1 MLFCSLLA
9 HQLTMFLVQI
19 HNISALLLVYITKMG
34 SLLLLLNNHFETKF
48 KGRDKT
54 QSTPQKKKKEK
65 KNRYLVYWYSGTCS
79 FKMTGQG
86 SWNKPTSSKSSEK
99 IHFRPHDLMYIPN
112 WQLRGFLRKFGW
124 RLKPLFRI
132 TMA

>member
-34 SLLLLLNNHFETKF
+34 SFYYFWIITLRRSLKVGIKLN
-48 KGRDKT
+48 R
-54 QSTPQKKKKEK
+54 PRKKKKIK
-65 KNRYLVYWYSGTCS
+65 KNRYLAYWYSGTCS

>member
-54 QSTPQKKKKEK
+54 QSTPQKKKKT
-65 KNRYLVYWYSGTCS
+65 LASVL
-79 FKMTGQG
+79 
-86 SWNKPTSSKSSEK
+86 SSVVIIVKVSRISSVV
-99 IHFRPHDLMYIPN
+99 
-112 WQLRGFLRKFGW
+112 FLHAKLLSYRFLPSLLHAVW
-124 RLKPLFRI
+124 IYPRIDVAEHAHLFFNPIYREFEQSRF
-132 TMA
+132 